1 MAMTQTEINN
11 IYNKLQGLDSSEI
24 SDILRKELFFSE
36 NHVLGMMA
44 PSEMEIEKRIL
55 KSEHKIEENISK
67 CQKVIANPS
76 ISTKI
81 KTLLKNNPKYVNC
94 TLEIIQL
101 VAPAVAQIYGGL
113 SALTIVGTLTIMCKQ
128 GIQDYLS

>member
-1 MAMTQTEINN
+1 MTQTEINN

-24 SDILRKELFFSE
+24 SDILRKELFSE
-36 NHVLGMMA
+36 YHVLGMMA

-67 CQKVIANPS
+67 CKKVIANPS

-128 GIQDYLS
+128 GIQNYLS

>member
-24 SDILRKELFFSE
+24 LDILRKELFSE
-36 NHVLGMMA
+36 YHVLGMMA

-67 CQKVIANPS
+67 CKKVIANPS

-128 GIQDYLS
+128 GIQNYLS

>member
-24 SDILRKELFFSE
+24 SDILRKELFSE
-36 NHVLGMMA
+36 YHVLGMMA

-67 CQKVIANPS
+67 CKKVIANPS

-128 GIQDYLS
+128 GIQNYLS

>member
-24 SDILRKELFFSE
+24 SDILRKELFSE
-36 NHVLGMMA
+36 YHVLGMMA

-67 CQKVIANPS
+67 CKKVIANPS

-128 GIQDYLS
+128 GIQNFLS

>member
-11 IYNKLQGLDSSEI
+11 IYNKLQGLESSDLLEVLI
-24 SDILRKELFFSE
+24 KESFPE
-36 NHVLGMMA
+36 YYAMGIMA
-44 PSEMEIEKRIL
+44 PSEREIEKKIL
-55 KSEHKIEENISK
+55 ESERKIEEDISK
-67 CQKVIANPS
+67 CKKVIANPS

-113 SALTIVGTLTIMCKQ
+113 SALTIVGTLIIMCKQ
-128 GIQDYLS
+128 GIQNYLS